1 MKRRSAIKNLV
12 IASGGIITLPT
23 WISSCGLGDSS
34 THATSFSIAEQQ
46 ILASVTDTI
55 IPPGKEIGALST
67 GVDKYLQK
75 LIDDCHPPEVQQ
87 NVKKQL
93 DALEQ
98 AAKKNYSTG
107 FSACTQAQRQELLF
121 KLSSS
126 GNKDEKDFFTLMKS
140 ETIRGFTTSREVMQ
154 DYHHYQ
160 VAPGHYYG
168 CVEINA

>member
-12 IASGGIITLPT
+12 IASGGIISLPT

-34 THATSFSIAEQQ
+34 THATSFSTAEQQ

-55 IPPGKEIGALST
+55 IPAGKEIGALAT

-93 DALEQ
+93 DALERVS
-98 AAKKNYSTG
+98 KKNYSTG
-107 FSACTQAQRQELLF
+107 FSSGTQAQRQELL
-121 KLSSS
+121 LRLANST
-126 GNKDEKDFFTLMKS
+126 NKDEKEFFTLMKS

-168 CVEINA
+168 CVDVKS